1 MTLTTSP
8 LLPAA
13 VICGLGTGLGL
24 WLTVTALLRP
34 GPGTPEA
41 GGLAVAAWQ
50 ARHRARQPPAALAR
64 RAGLALTAAMIAGLA
79 TGWPAGTILAGL
91 AAWSAPS
98 VLGRDKDAAGAVAR
112 IEAIAG
118 WTEML
123 RDTVS
128 AAAGLEQAIGAT
140 APLAP
145 EAIRPRVEQLASR
158 LAGGDRLDGAL
169 REFAAEV
176 ADPLAD
182 LVVAA
187 LIHAAAH
194 HARRLGELLSS
205 LAASARAQAS
215 MRQRV
220 EAGRASLRTSARMIT
235 TVTAVM
241 AAGLVVLNRG
251 YLAPYDSAAGQVV
264 LLLVGVIFATG
275 FALLRR
281 MARHQ
286 QPARI
291 LAPGPRPA
299 APAVQQ
305 DTGWRAGAAAEPLPG
320 TGE

>member
-1 MTLTTSP
+1 MTLASSP

-13 VICGLGTGLGL
+13 VICGAGTGLGL
-24 WLTVTALLRP
+24 WLAITALLP
-34 GPGTPEA
+34 AGPGDPQ
-41 GGLAVAAWQ
+41 GGNLAAAWWS
-50 ARHRARQPPAALAR
+50 RHHSRQPPAALAR
-64 RAGLALTAAMIAGLA
+64 RAGLALAAAVIAGLA
-79 TGWPAGTILAGL
+79 TGWPAGTVLAGL
-91 AAWSAPS
+91 AAWAAPS
-98 VLGRDKDAAGAVAR
+98 VLGRDQDAAGSVAR

-123 RDTVS
+123 RDTTS
-128 AAAGLEQAIGAT
+128 AAAGLEQAIAAT

-145 EAIRPRVEQLASR
+145 EAIRPQVTALAGR
-158 LAGGDRLDGAL
+158 LAAGDRLDAAL
-169 REFAAEV
+169 REFADQV

-215 MRQRV
+215 MRLRV

-235 TVTAVM
+235 TVTGLM
-241 AAGLVVLNRG
+241 AAGLVLLNRG
-251 YLAPYDSAAGQVV
+251 YLAPYDSAAGQLV
-264 LLLVGVIFATG
+264 LLLAGAIFTAG
-275 FALLRR
+275 FTLLRR

-286 QPARI
+286 QVSRI
-291 LAPGPRPA
+291 LAPAARPAAPGPRPGA
-299 APAVQQ
+299 GWPAS
-305 DTGWRAGAAAEPLPG
+305 AAAGTLPG

>member
-1 MTLTTSP
+1 MTLTASP

-24 WLTVTALLRP
+24 WLAITAVLRP
-34 GPGTPEA
+34 GPGTPQG
-41 GGLAVAAWQ
+41 GGLAVAAWWS
-50 ARHRARQPPAALAR
+50 RHRARQPPAALAR
-64 RAGLALTAAMIAGLA
+64 RAGLALAAAVIAGLA
-79 TGWPAGTILAGL
+79 TGWPAGTVLAAL
-91 AAWSAPS
+91 AAWSAPG

-123 RDTVS
+123 RDTTG
-128 AAAGLEQAIGAT
+128 AAAGLEQAIAAT

-145 EAIRPRVEQLASR
+145 EAIRPQVTGLAGR
-158 LAGGDRLDGAL
+158 LAAGERLDGAL
-169 REFAAEV
+169 REF
-176 ADPLAD
+176 AD

-215 MRQRV
+215 MRLRV

-241 AAGLVVLNRG
+241 AAGLVLLDRG
-251 YLAPYDSAAGQVV
+251 YLAPYDSAAGQLV
-264 LLLVGVIFATG
+264 LLLTGAIFAAG

-291 LAPGPRPA
+291 LAAAARPA
-299 APAVQQ
+299 SPPQRPGA
-305 DTGWRAGAAAEPLPG
+305 GWRAGAAAGTLPG

>member
-1 MTLTTSP
+1 MTLSASP
-8 LLPAA
+8 LLPVA
-13 VICGLGTGLGL
+13 VLCGLGTGLGL
-24 WLTVTALLRP
+24 WLAVTALMRP
-34 GPGTPEA
+34 DADTSGG
-41 GGLAVAAWQ
+41 GGLAVTAWWS
-50 ARHRARQPPAALAR
+50 RHRGQQPPAVLAR
-64 RAGLALTAAMIAGLA
+64 RAGLALAAAVAAGLA
-79 TGWPAGTILAGL
+79 TGWPAGTVL
-91 AAWSAPS
+91 AALAVWSAPS
-98 VLGRDKDAAGAVAR
+98 VLGRDKEAAGAVAR

-128 AAAGLEQAIGAT
+128 AAAGLEQASGAT

-145 EAIRPRVEQLASR
+145 ETIRPQVAQLAGR
-158 LAGGDRLDGAL
+158 MAGGARLDGAL
-169 REFAAEV
+169 RDFAAEV

-194 HARRLGELLSS
+194 HARRLGELLGS

-215 MRQRV
+215 MRLRV
-220 EAGRASLRTSARMIT
+220 EAGRASLRTSVRMIT

-241 AAGLVVLNRG
+241 AAGLVLLNRG
-251 YLAPYDSAAGQVV
+251 YLAPYDSVGGQLV
-264 LLLVGVIFATG
+264 LLLVGVIFTTG
-275 FALLRR
+275 FTLLRR

-291 LAPGPRPA
+291 LAAGPRPS
-299 APAVQQ
+299 APSMPPGTRSQ
-305 DTGWRAGAAAEPLPG
+305 AGTAAAPLPG